1 MTDQT
6 PKKFNSLQEA
16 NSYILSQYDGDLR
29 VAIPLGLGKPNQ
41 LINLIYDSFVLNPQK
56 KLEIYT
62 ALSLDIPQ
70 PKTEIESKL
79 LEKFI
84 DRHFGEQY
92 PRLNYLKDL
101 FDRRP
106 PENVKV
112 YEFYFLAGQYSQIQS
127 AQQNYISLNYTHVA
141 RGIAGRGLQMAI
153 QYISPARQNTDGR
166 TMYSLSCNPDV
177 TLDLVDHYKKQNKKI
192 FTVGVV
198 HPDLPYLGG
207 DAEVPEDFFDV
218 IIESPEVQHPL
229 FALPRNA
236 VDDVD
241 HMIGFHA
248 SQLLPDGGTLQI
260 GIGSLSDALV
270 YSLILRH
277 EQNAEYK
284 TLAENFWNFQHRPSG
299 IEYCEQPF
307 LEGIYGTSEM
317 LMDGFMYL
325 RQANILK
332 REVFD
337 QDEHKKI
344 YLHGAFF
351 LGSKALYNWLKSL
364 NEVDHKGLSM
374 TRVSKVNDLYDSNE
388 HALRRQRRKARFY
401 NTTMNVNLLGGVSSD
416 TLPNGTV
423 ISGVGGQYNFVSM
436 AQELQDAHSVLL
448 VRSTRRSKGKRLSNI
463 TILGEQMTIP
473 RHLRDIVITEYG
485 IANLKGKTDAEV
497 VAALIEIADSEF
509 QGELIQWAKKQGKLP
524 QAYQLPKSAQ
534 NNTPQ
539 KIQEFLGRSREKGL
553 FSVYPFGSDFTE
565 VEQRLIGSLSTL
577 KEKSKLEIVQTLLRG
592 LFVSSE
598 DFHAELTH
606 LHLDSPHTFK
616 QWIGRFL
623 VLGLLKKS

>member
-1 MTDQT
+1 MTNRM
-6 PKKFNSLQEA
+6 PKRFNSLNDA
-16 NSYILSQYDGDLR
+16 HDYILDQYDGDLR

-41 LINLIYDSFVLNPQK
+41 LINMIYDSFVSNPQK

-70 PKTEIESKL
+70 PKTEIEAKL

-84 DRHFGEQY
+84 ERHFGGQY

-101 FDRRP
+101 LDRRP
-106 PENVKV
+106 PENIKV
-112 YEFYFLAGQYSQIQS
+112 YEFYFLAGQYSQVKP

-153 QYISPARQNTDGR
+153 QYISPARKNTAGQR
-166 TMYSLSCNPDV
+166 MYSLSCNPDV
-177 TLDLVDHYKKQNKKI
+177 TLDLVDHYQKENKRI
-192 FTVGVV
+192 FTIGVV

-207 DAEVPEDFFDV
+207 DAEVSEDFFDV

-229 FALPRNA
+229 FALPRNS

-277 EQNAEYK
+277 EKNAEYK
-284 TLAENFWNFQHRPSG
+284 TLVESFWNFKQRPLG
-299 IEYCEQPF
+299 LEYCEEPF
-307 LEGIYGTSEM
+307 ESGIYGTSEM

-332 REVFD
+332 REIFD
-337 QDEHKKI
+337 HDEHKKT

-351 LGSKALYNWLKSL
+351 LGSRALYDWLKNL
-364 NEVDHKGLSM
+364 NEADYSGLSM

-436 AQELQDAHSVLL
+436 AQELHDAHSVLL
-448 VRSTRRSKGKRLSNI
+448 VRSTRTSKGKRISNI

-509 QGELIQWAKKQGKLP
+509 QPELIRWAKEQGKLP
-524 QAYQLPKSAQ
+524 QSYELPKSAQ

-539 KIQEFLGRSREKGL
+539 KIQEFLGRSQEKGL
-553 FSVYPFGSDFTE
+553 FSNYPFGSDFTE
-565 VEQRLIGSLSTL
+565 VEQKLIASLSAL
-577 KEKSKLEIVQTLLRG
+577 KEKSKLEVALLLLRG
-592 LFVSSE
+592 VFTSASPFRE
-598 DFHAELTH
+598 ELQH
-606 LHLDSPHTFK
+606 LHLDSPRTLK

-623 VLGLLKKS
+623 VLGSLQKS